1 MKSVFSL
8 LLFMLVALSSP
19 VISQSKQSVFS
30 TSNLELSG
38 GWVHST
44 GNSGLDGFNFGA
56 SLWFNKRVS
65 IAFDYDHAG
74 DTSTL
79 GNFGLTSA
87 GLISVKSH
95 MQNWLIGPRV
105 FFPTKKIKRFD
116 LDPFGEF
123 QFGGTYLN
131 QQISQA
137 GAASM
142 SASDTAYS
150 WMLGGGVDYVLS
162 PHWAARGNLDLLRTH
177 LSDMGQTR
185 LRFVLGVAYTFRRR
199 R

>member
-1 MKSVFSL
+1 MKSTPLFFLFFSVL
-8 LLFMLVALSSP
+8 LCTSALGQAKP
-19 VISQSKQSVFS
+19 SVLS

-44 GNSGLDGFNFGA
+44 GDNGLDGFNVGA
-56 SLWFNKRVS
+56 SLWFNRRVS
-65 IAFDYDHAG
+65 IAFDYDHPG

-87 GLISVKSH
+87 GLITIKSH
-95 MQNWLIGPRV
+95 MQNWLIGPRI

-123 QFGGTYLN
+123 QFGGTYLS
-131 QQISQA
+131 QKISQV
-137 GAASM
+137 GVGSI

-150 WMLGGGVDYVLS
+150 WMLGGGADYVLS
-162 PHWAARGNLDLLRTH
+162 PHWAARGKLDLLRTH

-185 LRFVLGVAYTFRRR
+185 LRFVLGVDYTFRRR
-199 R
+199 K